1 MGLAE
6 GAQKGPNLIGRAEM
20 RKFLILAATA
30 ASALAVATPAAA
42 QWYPPQYNN
51 YPPQYGNGGYGG
63 YNDYGN
69 LQYRI
74 DRLQNHIAQFD
85 RANVISNR
93 EARSLRAATFD
104 LERQL
109 RYGGGGAYGVERRLA
124 QLEQRVDY
132 IASRTR
138 YGRYG
143 YSNYNNQWNGDHNWN
158 QNHNDRN
165 WHDRDDDDDDDD

>member
-6 GAQKGPNLIGRAEM
+6 GVQKVPNLIGRAEM
-20 RKFLILAATA
+20 RKFLILVATA

-42 QWYPPQYNN
+42 QWYPPQY
-51 YPPQYGNGGYGG
+51 GNGGYGG

-69 LQYRI
+69 LQDRI

-143 YSNYNNQWNGDHNWN
+143 RYGYSNYNNQWNGDHNWN

-165 WHDRDDDDDDDD
+165 WRDHDDDDDDDD

>member
-1 MGLAE
+1 
-6 GAQKGPNLIGRAEM
+6 M

-42 QWYPPQYNN
+42 QYYPPQYSN
-51 YPPQYGNGGYGG
+51 YPPQYGYGGYGG
-63 YNDYGN
+63 YNNGYGN

-85 RANVISNR
+85 RANVISNS
-93 EARSLRAATFD
+93 EARNLRAATYD

-109 RYGGGGAYGVERRLA
+109 RYGGGAYNVERRLA

-138 YGRYG
+138 YSRYG
-143 YSNYNNQWNGDHNWN
+143 YRDYNNQWNGDHNWN
-158 QNHNDRN
+158 QNHGDRN
-165 WHDRDDDDDDDD
+165 WRDRDDDDDDD

>member
-1 MGLAE
+1 
-6 GAQKGPNLIGRAEM
+6 M

-42 QWYPPQYNN
+42 QWYPPQHNN
-51 YPPQYGNGGYGG
+51 YPPQYGNGGYGGG

-93 EARSLRAATFD
+93 EARSLRAVTFD

-143 YSNYNNQWNGDHNWN
+143 YRNYNNQWNGDHNWN

-165 WHDRDDDDDDDD
+165 WRDRDDDDDDDD

>member
-6 GAQKGPNLIGRAEM
+6 GAQKGPNLIRRAEM
-20 RKFLILAATA
+20 RKFLFLAATA

-51 YPPQYGNGGYGG
+51 YPPQYGYGGYGG
-63 YNDYGN
+63 YNNYGN

-158 QNHNDRN
+158 QNHNDRK
-165 WHDRDDDDDDDD
+165 WRDSDEDDDEDD

>member
-1 MGLAE
+1 
-6 GAQKGPNLIGRAEM
+6 M
-20 RKFLILAATA
+20 RKFLILAANA
-30 ASALAVATPAAA
+30 ASAFAVATPAAA
-42 QWYPPQYNN
+42 QWYPPQYG
-51 YPPQYGNGGYGG
+51 YGGYGG

-74 DRLQNHIAQFD
+74 DRLQNHVIRLD

-93 EARSLRAATFD
+93 EARSLRAATYD

-109 RYGGGGAYGVERRLA
+109 RYGGGAAYGVERRLA

-143 YSNYNNQWNGDHNWN
+143 YSNYNNQWNGDHNW
-158 QNHNDRN
+158 DRN
-165 WHDRDDDDDDDD
+165 HDNRNWRDHDDDDDDD

>member
-1 MGLAE
+1 
-6 GAQKGPNLIGRAEM
+6 M

-63 YNDYGN
+63 YNNYRN

-85 RANVISNR
+85 RANVISNQ
-93 EARSLRAATFD
+93 EARSLRAASYD

-109 RYGGGGAYGVERRLA
+109 RYGGGAYGVERRLA

-132 IASRTR
+132 IASRSR
-138 YGRYG
+138 YGRNG
-143 YSNYNNQWNGDHNWN
+143 YRGYNNYNNQWNGDHNWN

-165 WHDRDDDDDDDD
+165 WRDRDDDDDDDD

>member
-1 MGLAE
+1 
-6 GAQKGPNLIGRAEM
+6 M

-51 YPPQYGNGGYGG
+51 YPPQYGYGGGYGG
-63 YNDYGN
+63 YNAYGN
-69 LQYRI
+69 IQYRI
-74 DRLQNHIAQFD
+74 DRLQTHIAQFD

-93 EARSLRAATFD
+93 EARILRAAAYD

-109 RYGGGGAYGVERRLA
+109 RYGGDGYGVERRLA

-138 YGRYG
+138 YGRY
-143 YSNYNNQWNGDHNWN
+143 NYNNHNQWNGHNNW
-158 QNHNDRN
+158 NHNDRN
-165 WHDRDDDDDDDD
+165 WRDHDDDDDDD